1 MQIVGDDMS
10 KHPRRDCSGSTRT
23 LAGCFGRLVCGLDST
38 KLLPPRLNY
47 DETRAYADI
56 QRAYLQKSDLIAPP
70 EPVVQLVEKA
80 SQPPKTLW
88 PPSEEKGDLIA

>member
-1 MQIVGDDMS
+1 MS
-10 KHPRRDCSGSTRT
+10 RLLGIGTD
-23 LAGCFGRLVCGLDST
+23 FGRLVCGLDST

-70 EPVVQLVEKA
+70 SPLCN
-80 SQPPKTLW
+80 
-88 PPSEEKGDLIA
+88 

>member
-1 MQIVGDDMS
+1 MS
-10 KHPRRDCSGSTRT
+10 RLLGIGTD
-23 LAGCFGRLVCGLDST
+23 FGRLVCGLDST